1 MKKRRRYT
9 GLTPVERALIA
20 QSWSQLAVKAQ
31 LHALIGNDSDGFVSS
46 AGRVLYVTLGACRI
60 SGVPVDTPDVRIVMG
75 ACNALCEQ
83 AGEAEIDESRRL
95 SLQSGL
101 AACSRLLPRLTQRAL
116 VDAAIDL
123 RARLAAGVVRQ
134 SDFAAAMEAVA

>member
-1 MKKRRRYT
+1 MMRRR
-9 GLTPVERALIA
+9 GISPVERALIA
-20 QSWSQLAVKAQ
+20 QQWQRTRVDAEI
-31 LHALIGNDSDGFVSS
+31 HAALGADSDRLVAT
-46 AGRVLYVTLGACRI
+46 AGRVLFVVIKACEGI
-60 SGVPVDTPDVRIVMG
+60 GTADPDVRIVIG